1 MKGKIVSCG
10 GYLPEKKL
18 TNQDITKMVETSD
31 EWIRTRTGIIQRFI
45 MAENQTVSDMALE
58 ASLIAL
64 KNIEGE
70 VDGIIF
76 GTSTQDLSFPSSACI
91 LQGKLNETGKI
102 IAKGFA
108 FDIIAACAGFVYGV
122 TLANSMIK
130 TGIAKRILVVGA
142 DAVSRAIDWNDRN
155 TCVLF
160 GDGAGAVV
168 KAVFKHAIVKMSS
181 SIETLLK
188 ESNITKDDIQFI
200 IPHQANLRILEGVA
214 HRLEMPQEKFI
225 ATVDKHANTSAASIP
240 LALYEAL
247 KEGKIKKNDLIVFE
261 AIGGGLAWG
270 GVLLRW

>member
-1 MKGKIVSCG
+1 M
-10 GYLPEKKL
+10 GYRE
-18 TNQDITKMVETSD
+18 QISY
-31 EWIRTRTGIIQRFI
+31 
-45 MAENQTVSDMALE
+45 
-58 ASLIAL
+58 
-64 KNIEGE
+64 
-70 VDGIIF
+70 
-76 GTSTQDLSFPSSACI
+76 DLSEYVGITNTEDPTPSIYYS
-91 LQGKLNETGKI
+91 K
-102 IAKGFA
+102 
-108 FDIIAACAGFVYGV
+108 DY
-122 TLANSMIK
+122 S
-130 TGIAKRILVVGA
+130 
-142 DAVSRAIDWNDRN
+142 N

-168 KAVFKHAIVKMSS
+168 IEAVEDNEDGGIINTHIEADGSQREILRTNVGPADKNTPLNIIMNGQAVFKHAIDKMSS
-181 SIETLLK
+181 SIEKLLK